1 MKQKRGQ
8 LIILSGP
15 SGAGKGT
22 ICEAALKAIPNLK
35 ISTSATTRKPRGT
48 EKNGVEYFFLSEAAF
63 KKKIENGEFLE
74 YAKVHD
80 HYYGTP
86 KAHIVQML
94 DKGIDVILEIDVQG
108 AAQIKEK
115 MGYGITIFIAPPSL
129 QELQERLVDRKT
141 DSAEQI
147 TLRMKNA
154 QTELKQAQNY
164 DYIIVNRTVDQ
175 AVDDLTAILR
185 AEKCRSL
192 NNLEIIQEML
202 M

>member
-22 ICEAALKAIPNLK
+22 ICEAALNTIPNLRVS
-35 ISTSATTRKPRGT
+35 ISATTRMPRGK
-48 EKNGVEYFFLSEAAF
+48 EQNGVEYFFLSEETF
-63 KKKIENGEFLE
+63 REKIEEGAFLE

-94 DKGIDVILEIDVQG
+94 DEGVNVILEIDVQG
-108 AAQIKEK
+108 AAQIKEQ

-129 QELQERLVDRKT
+129 SELKERLVDRKT
-141 DSAEQI
+141 DSFEQI
-147 TLRMKNA
+147 ALRMKNA
-154 QTELKQAQNY
+154 QLELKQAQNY
-164 DYIIVNRTVDQ
+164 DYIIVNRTVDR
-175 AVDDLTAILR
+175 AVSDLAAILR
-185 AEKCRSL
+185 AEQCRSL